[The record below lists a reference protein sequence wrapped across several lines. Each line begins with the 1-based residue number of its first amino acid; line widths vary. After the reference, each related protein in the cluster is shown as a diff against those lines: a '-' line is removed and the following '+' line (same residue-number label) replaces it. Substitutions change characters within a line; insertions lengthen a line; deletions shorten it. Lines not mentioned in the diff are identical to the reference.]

1 MQISQGFAA
10 RPLLVLLFAIGAG
23 PAAAQ
28 YSTPMRDVDNPDRA
42 PYQESVSFTL
52 DPPFANGFA
61 LFPTPPN
68 KRYVIEFV
76 SIACTSTAA
85 SDSFPQVYL
94 GVRKIISPTT
104 TSGASVPLAPLQY
117 SGPAVFG
124 GNAYY
129 SATHLKAYSDW
140 DPFASGGSGGNGIF
154 LNVFHTAASAG
165 ASCLGTITGH
175 TITP

>member
-1 MQISQGFAA
+1 MQTIQAFAA
-10 RPLLVLLFAIGAG
+10 RRTLLLLLAIGAG

-52 DPPFANGFA
+52 DPPFVNGFA
-61 LFPTPPN
+61 FFPTPPN

-76 SIACTSTAA
+76 SLNCTSTAGG
-85 SDSFPQVYL
+85 DVFPQVYL
-94 GVRKIISPTT
+94 SVRKIISPTVT
-104 TSGASVPLAPLQY
+104 TGTSLALNPPQFR
-117 SGPAVFG
+117 GPSAFG
-124 GNAYY
+124 GNTYQ
-129 SATHLKAYSDW
+129 SLTQVKAYSDW
-140 DPFASGGSGGNGIF
+140 DPFAAGGGSGIN

-165 ASCLGTITGH
+165 ASCFATITGH